1 MCAIAGLVSF
11 TRVLSDGE
19 SVAARMIAPL
29 ALRGPDQVGDW
40 IGPHAAIGFRRNA
53 VVDLAGGRQP
63 MTARDAA
70 GTDIAVLDYTGE
82 LFNTEELR
90 AELRSRGHR
99 FREQSDTE
107 VVLHA
112 YLEWGEYC
120 AERLR
125 GMYAFVIWD
134 TRAERLVMIRDRFG
148 IYPLYYAEVADGLLF
163 ASEPK
168 GLFGSGL
175 CAPVVDQDGLRE
187 LLAFT
192 PTPGASVF
200 RGVYEVVPGEVATY
214 DRGGLRRRRYWQLP
228 AREHT
233 DDAATT
239 VQTVRTLLEDAVQSQ
254 LVSDVPLGALLSGG
268 LDSSIICAL
277 IAAGAGPNRDGDGDG
292 RLRTYSMEFG
302 YHLTDFR
309 PDEQFPNP
317 DSPFAHLMSRHLD
330 TEHDELLLSA
340 ADSADPATTSAVVAA
355 MDRPTARVDMYAAA
369 LRLARHARR
378 TSKVVLSGDGA
389 DELFG
394 GYSWF
399 HDPARAGAGTF
410 PWFGP
415 RHRPEE
421 FCGLLDRS
429 LVKSLDLE
437 SYIGDRYAEA
447 LAEVPVLDGE
457 PALDRRMREL
467 TYLHMTRYLRVTLDR
482 KDRMGSAAAL
492 EGRVPFCDHPLV
504 EYVFNVPWALK
515 VADGREKS
523 LLRAAVRDL
532 LPAEVLE
539 RKKSPFPKLQDPGYD
554 AALRTRLRELAA
566 DGSSPIG
573 ELLDTSRVDSALSGA
588 EAPDAPRIGRMS
600 VEMAITLDTWVREQK
615 TGVAV

>member
-11 TRVLSDGE
+11 TRVLSDGK
-19 SVAARMIAPL
+19 SLTDRMSASF
-29 ALRGPDQVGDW
+29 ALRGPDEIGEW
-40 IGPHAAIGFRRNA
+40 LGPHAAIAFRRNA
-53 VVDLAGGRQP
+53 VVDLGGGHQP
-63 MTARDAA
+63 MTAQDPA
-70 GTDIAVLDYTGE
+70 GVDIAVLDYSGE
-82 LFNTEELR
+82 IFNTGELR

-112 YLEWGEYC
+112 YLEWGEHC
-120 AERLR
+120 ADRLR
-125 GMYAFVIWD
+125 GMYAFAVWD

-148 IYPLYYAEVADGLLF
+148 IYPLYYAETADGLLF

-168 GLFGSGL
+168 GLFASGL
-175 CAPVVDQDGLRE
+175 CAPLVDQDGLRE

-200 RGVYEVVPGEVATY
+200 HGVYEVVPGEAVTY
-214 DRGGLRRRRYWQLP
+214 DRRGLRRRRYWQLP
-228 AREHT
+228 ARPHT
-233 DDAATT
+233 DDPTA
-239 VQTVRTLLEDAVQSQ
+239 TVRTVRALLEDAVRTQ
-254 LVSDVPLGALLSGG
+254 LVADVPLGALLSGG
-268 LDSSIICAL
+268 LDSSVICAL
-277 IAAGAGPNRDGDGDG
+277 IGSAAGSGRDGE

-302 YHLTDFR
+302 YHLTDFS
-309 PDEQFPNP
+309 PDEQFPSP
-317 DSPFAHLMSRHLD
+317 DSPFAHLMSRRLN
-330 TEHDELLLSA
+330 TEHEELLLSA
-340 ADSADPATTSAVVAA
+340 TDSADPETTRAVVAA
-355 MDRPTARVDMYAAA
+355 MDRPTARIDMYAAA

-389 DELFG
+389 DELLG

-399 HDPARAGAGTF
+399 HDPARVASGTF
-410 PWFGP
+410 PWFGR

-429 LVKSLDLE
+429 LVKNLELE

-457 PALDRRMREL
+457 PAHDRRMREL
-467 TYLHMTRYLRVTLDR
+467 TYLHLTRYLRVALDR

-504 EYVFNVPWALK
+504 EYVFNIPWALK
-515 VADGREKS
+515 AADGREKS

-554 AALRTRLRELAA
+554 AALRTRLRELTA

-573 ELLDTSRVDSALSGA
+573 ELLDASRVDAALTGA
-588 EAPDAPRIGRMS
+588 EAPDEPRIGRMS
-600 VEMAITLDTWVREQK
+600 IEMAITLDAWVREQK
-615 TGVAV
+615 VEVAA